1 MPVQNSLN
9 SETNNTV
16 IEVKVQLCHIK
27 PKKKKNTFVTW
38 IVTFPFMQKQQSK
51 QEKRIVFFFFS
62 FFFNKRAFPEQLSH
76 MKRKEQEK
84 VHG

>member
-1 MPVQNSLN
+1 MD
-9 SETNNTV
+9 SETTNTV

-27 PKKKKNTFVTW
+27 PKKKKKNTFVTW

-51 QEKRIVFFFFS
+51 QEKRIVFFS

-84 VHG
+84 VHD